1 MKAILLWPVRAGSL
15 VTLGGGM
22 APRSLPVTN
31 LQAPGGGGD
40 KNTNRAPAA

>member
-1 MKAILLWPVRAGSL
+1 MKEILLWPVRDGSL

-22 APRSLPVTN
+22 APRRIPVTN
-31 LQAPGGGGD
+31 LQATGGGGD